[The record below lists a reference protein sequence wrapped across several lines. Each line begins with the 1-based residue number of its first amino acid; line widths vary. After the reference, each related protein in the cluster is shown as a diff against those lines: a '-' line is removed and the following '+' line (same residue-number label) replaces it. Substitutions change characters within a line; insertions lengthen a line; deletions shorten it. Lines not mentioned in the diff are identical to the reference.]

1 MYKII
6 NSNPVLIE
14 RRLVLLLLSFYLVI
28 LQEIIVKIK
37 IKVIVMVKSRKD
49 RIKKQLGLMFSAFIS
64 TICNLS
70 LIYICFFICRIVF
83 LLVNLS
89 YYPDLNASHLFEM
102 FNGGVMFDT
111 SAILYTNALYILLML
126 FPLHYKEQS
135 TYQKVMKGLFI
146 ATNTVAIAMNLM
158 DTVYFQ
164 YTNRR
169 TTASVFSQFK
179 HEDNLENIIGIEL
192 LHNWYLVLL
201 AVLLIFCLYKLYRK
215 PISSSSENLWIYY
228 FSRTAVLA
236 AVVPF
241 CIFGMRGGIGYAV
254 RPITV
259 SNANQYVNRPI
270 ETAIVLNTP
279 FSIFRTIGKKPFT
292 NPHYFADAVELEHI
306 YTPVHQPAD
315 NAKLRKMNVVV
326 LIMESFG
333 KEYIGELNKELE
345 NGQYKGYTPFLDSL
359 IHQSLT
365 FEYSFSNGRSSID
378 GMPSILS
385 GIPKFLESFFLT
397 PASLNNLSSIG
408 SELKK
413 EGYYTAFFH
422 GAQNGSMGF
431 EAYARTV
438 GYTDYFGR
446 TEYNNDADFDGR
458 WSIWDEEFFQF
469 MADKLSTFPQPF
481 SVGLFSASSHHPYV
495 IPERYKGVFADG
507 PLAIHK
513 CVRYTDNAL
522 RLFFEK
528 VSKEPWFN
536 NTLFVITADHTNQTD
551 HPEYQTELGVYSVPI
566 IFYTPNGDLVGHVN
580 SIAQQTDIMPT
591 VLGYLG
597 YEKPYVAFGNDL
609 VHSPVDK
616 RYAVSYTNGVYQF
629 VKGNYFMQFDGSKT
643 IAIYDFVNDKFLKTN
658 LKDSVPE
665 QVAMELELKALIQQY
680 MQRMEE
686 NRLVVN

>member
-1 MYKII
+1 MISSSV
-6 NSNPVLIE
+6 NGV
-14 RRLVLLLLSFYLVI
+14 R
-28 LQEIIVKIK
+28 
-37 IKVIVMVKSRKD
+37 
-49 RIKKQLGLMFSAFIS
+49 KQLISIFSAFSAMIY
-64 TICNLS
+64 NLI
-70 LIYICFFICRIVF
+70 LVYICFFFCRIIF

-89 YYPDLNASHLFEM
+89 YYPDLTASHLFEM
-102 FNGGVMFDT
+102 FSGGLLFDT

-126 FPLHYKEQS
+126 FPLHYKETAS
-135 TYQKVMKGLFI
+135 YQKVVKGLFVV
-146 ATNTVAIAMNLM
+146 TNAVIIIMNLM

-179 HEDNLENIIGIEL
+179 HEDNLGGIVGIEL

-201 AVLLIFCLYKLYRK
+201 AALLIVGLYKFYRK
-215 PISSSSENLWIYY
+215 PSTTLGSRLWVYY
-228 FSRTAVLA
+228 ISRTAILA
-236 AVVPF
+236 AVIPF

-254 RPITV
+254 RPITI
-259 SNANQYVNRPI
+259 SNANQYVNRPV

-292 NPHYFADAVELEHI
+292 NPHYFTDITELEQI

-315 NAKLRKMNVVV
+315 SAKLRKMNVVV

-333 KEYIGELNKELE
+333 KEYFGALNKDLE

-359 IHQSLT
+359 VHQSLT
-365 FEYSFSNGRSSID
+365 FEYSFANGRSSID

-458 WSIWDEEFFQF
+458 WAIWDEEFLQF
-469 MADKLSTFPQPF
+469 MADKLSTFLQPF

-495 IPERYKGVFADG
+495 IPDRYKGVFADG
-507 PLAIHK
+507 PLEIHK

-528 VSKEPWFN
+528 VSKEPWFK

-580 SIAQQTDIMPT
+580 SIAQQADIMPT

-597 YEKPYVAFGNDL
+597 YEKPYVAFGNNL
-609 VHSPVDK
+609 IHTPIDK

-629 VKGNYFMQFDGSKT
+629 VKGNYFMQFDGTKT
-643 IAIYDFVNDKFLKTN
+643 TAIYDFVNDRLLTKN
-658 LKDSVPE
+658 LKDRIPE
-665 QVAMELELKALIQQY
+665 QASMETELKALIQQY

-686 NRLVVN
+686 NRLVVK

>member
-1 MYKII
+1 MNIYKERISQIFSPFLSIII
-6 NSNPVLIE
+6 NLF
-14 RRLVLLLLSFYLVI
+14 LV
-28 LQEIIVKIK
+28 
-37 IKVIVMVKSRKD
+37 
-49 RIKKQLGLMFSAFIS
+49 
-64 TICNLS
+64 
-70 LIYICFFICRIVF
+70 YICFFVCRLSF

-89 YYPDLNASHLFEM
+89 YYPDLTASHLLEM
-102 FNGGVMFDT
+102 FGGGLLFDT

-126 FPLHYKEQS
+126 FPLHYKETAS
-135 TYQKVMKGLFI
+135 YQKFIKGLFVV
-146 ATNTVAIAMNLM
+146 TNAVIIIMNLM

-179 HEDNLENIIGIEL
+179 HEDNLGGIVGIEL

-201 AVLLIFCLYKLYRK
+201 AALLIVGLYKLYRK
-215 PISSSSENLWIYY
+215 PSTAFDSRLWVYY
-228 FSRTAVLA
+228 ISRTAILA

-254 RPITV
+254 RPITI
-259 SNANQYVNRPI
+259 SNANQYVNRPV

-292 NPHYFADAVELEHI
+292 NPHYFADIAELEQI

-315 NAKLRKMNVVV
+315 SAKLRKMNVVV

-333 KEYIGELNKELE
+333 KEYFGALNKDLE

-359 IHQSLT
+359 VHQSLT
-365 FEYSFSNGRSSID
+365 FEYSFANGRSSID

-458 WSIWDEEFFQF
+458 WAIWDEEFLQF
-469 MADKLSTFPQPF
+469 MADKLSTFQQPF

-495 IPERYKGVFADG
+495 IPDRYKGVFADG
-507 PLAIHK
+507 PLEIHK

-528 VSKEPWFN
+528 VSKEPWFK

-580 SIAQQTDIMPT
+580 SIAQQADIMPT

-609 VHSPVDK
+609 IHTPIDK

-629 VKGNYFMQFDGSKT
+629 VKGNYFMQFDGTKT
-643 IAIYDFVNDKFLKTN
+643 TAIYDFVNDRLLTKN
-658 LKDSVPE
+658 LKDRIPE
-665 QVAMELELKALIQQY
+665 QAGMETELKALIQQY

-686 NRLVVN
+686 NRLVVK